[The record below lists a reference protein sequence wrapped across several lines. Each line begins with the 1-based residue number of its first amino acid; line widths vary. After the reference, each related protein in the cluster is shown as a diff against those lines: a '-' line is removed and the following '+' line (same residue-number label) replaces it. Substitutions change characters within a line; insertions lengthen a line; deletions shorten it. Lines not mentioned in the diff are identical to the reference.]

1 MGGLLEVTLVR
12 EAPQL
17 VGGGGIW
24 SLFGRRPF
32 FGPTDLSE
40 LLIRQLSKGGSGH
53 CLGGTGHRPV
63 NQCQRLF
70 QPKNIPR
77 QREIYVNIVKSLHL
91 K

>member
-40 LLIRQLSKGGSGH
+40 LLIRQLSKGSS
-53 CLGGTGHRPV
+53 GHRPV

-77 QREIYVNIVKSLHL
+77 QKEIYVNIVKSLHL